1 MKGLNSARII
11 GFAVVLVVIH
21 IFIGALIPS
30 FDEFENPSASAF
42 IFVFQYVVDAVFVM
56 ALFSQLARL
65 QRRLLYLHV
74 ACVVILYQIIS
85 ITLML
90 VLFGQLAKVSTI
102 EFMLDWTVF
111 ALSVVAGTVIG
122 QRLRVAAK
130 LDP

>member
-1 MKGLNSARII
+1 VKDFNSARII
-11 GFAVVLVVIH
+11 SFTIVLVVIQVL
-21 IFIGALIPS
+21 IGALIPS
-30 FDEFENPSASAF
+30 FDGFENPSISAF
-42 IFVFQYVVDAVFVM
+42 IFVFPYVVDAVFVM

-74 ACVVILYQIIS
+74 ACVVILYQVIS

-90 VLFGQLAKVSTI
+90 ALFGQLAKVTKI

-122 QRLRVAAK
+122 QRLRVAA
-130 LDP
+130 